1 MEELKLSLKL
11 LFSLVIQIMLFPFR
25 FLSICV
31 KFVGIV
37 VRVISKTIDSF
48 IKNVI
53 DETIK

>member
-1 MEELKLSLKL
+1 MEEFKLSLKL
-11 LFSLVIQIMLFPFR
+11 LFSLIIQVIILPFR

-31 KFVGIV
+31 NFIGIV
-37 VRVISKTIDSF
+37 VRIINKTIDSF

>member
-11 LFSLVIQIMLFPFR
+11 LFSLMVQIMLFPFR

-31 KFVGIV
+31 KFIGIV